1 MSLLFLIGFA
11 GSATGGPKAAS
22 GPKEDWSACRNLS
35 GIDAILGCTPIL
47 LHKHGD
53 DKKLSRAF
61 YLRGLNYLNLRD
73 LKRAEIDFLDSIR
86 LNPGN
91 TIAYEQLNFHLHE
104 NGATRVPQCKSGR
117 GSGIC
122 ARRQGNKFRELMKAA
137 GPS

>member
-1 MSLLFLIGFA
+1 MLHLAKLHPTGVQTTGSVILSLLFLIGFA
-11 GSATGGPKAAS
+11 GIAAS

-91 TIAYEQLNFHLHE
+91 TIAYEQLNFIYTKWG
-104 NGATRVPQCKSGR
+104 NQSAAVQ
-117 GSGIC
+117 I
-122 ARRQGNKFRELMKAA
+122 RQRLRDLREKA
-137 GPS
+137 GK